1 MVQHYLL
8 LARRQQEEEE
18 EEAAAAAAAAG
29 DLNLIS
35 LGAYLHPS
43 LHPVSPRLHFHP
55 PHPRLS
61 CLLLLL
67 LLLLRS
73 FHGISASYYTQKSS
87 KTKQKTETVPSLKL
101 WRPPFQRI
109 YFVLLYWFCPLFLSN
124 LIYSLLLCFSFSPF
138 HVLDAL
144 PFSHCVVKN
153 PK

>member
-73 FHGISASYYTQKSS
+73 STNKKKLPF
-87 KTKQKTETVPSLKL
+87 PSL
-101 WRPPFQRI
+101 FS
-109 YFVLLYWFCPLFLSN
+109 FF
-124 LIYSLLLCFSFSPF
+124 LIYVMEIHHLLTLLHRAFM
-138 HVLDAL
+138 
-144 PFSHCVVKN
+144 VV
-153 PK
+153 PTLADFL